1 MNKIYEGKNII
12 GLNDTL
18 RDLLVDL
25 QFMYDFR
32 SCFDVFVLDDA
43 FEKNATCLSDR
54 QLEQVK
60 KYYHINNIKCTYVI
74 PYNKEI
80 KDVVKKYFLAT
91 SSDDDYKKIYIV
103 AYDIIKE

>member
-1 MNKIYEGKNII
+1 
-12 GLNDTL
+12 
-18 RDLLVDL
+18 
-25 QFMYDFR
+25 MYDFR

-43 FEKNATCLSDR
+43 FEENATCLSDR

-80 KDVVKKYFLAT
+80 KLSDVVKKYFLAT